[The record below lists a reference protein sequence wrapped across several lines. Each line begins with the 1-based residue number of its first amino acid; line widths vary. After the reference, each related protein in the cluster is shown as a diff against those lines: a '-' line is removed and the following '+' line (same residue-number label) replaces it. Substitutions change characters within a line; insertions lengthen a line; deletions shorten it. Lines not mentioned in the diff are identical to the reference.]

1 MDLYNCCSD
10 GVKWGWFF
18 FCNILSFYW
27 HLLHSYHCLERPSQV
42 SIYFVY
48 CCSERPSQVKR
59 VFSSF
64 LATFSILFFRSNI
77 FPLFQCTYLK
87 IVVWLDKIKWSVF
100 FSVCLFGEICWAL
113 VKTLP
118 SQMGSFQMSSTRSTE
133 FNRPEPI
140 SINLNQ
146 FHCPPLLV

>member
-18 FCNILSFYW
+18 FCNILSFCW

-77 FPLFQCTYLK
+77 FPLFRCTYLK

-100 FSVCLFGEICWAL
+100 FCLPFWGNLLSPHENN
-113 VKTLP
+113 T
-118 SQMGSFQMSSTRSTE
+118 
-133 FNRPEPI
+133 I
-140 SINLNQ
+140 SDRFFFKWIQPGQQNSIGLNQ
-146 FHCPPLLV
+146 SQSTSTNSIVLPC

>member
-1 MDLYNCCSD
+1 MGQEKNVSSESLVKICMRNVFFLCDIVLFLNIFCSKVY
-10 GVKWGWFF
+10 GFVQLLFGRGQVRMGFF
-18 FCNILSFYW
+18 FCNILSFCW

-77 FPLFQCTYLK
+77 FPLFRCTYLK
-87 IVVWLDKIKWSVF
+87 IVVWLDNIK
-100 FSVCLFGEICWAL
+100 
-113 VKTLP
+113 
-118 SQMGSFQMSSTRSTE
+118 
-133 FNRPEPI
+133 
-140 SINLNQ
+140 
-146 FHCPPLLV
+146 